1 MECLLWRST
10 RADMRERQG
19 RERELASFQER
30 TGYIFQ
36 KSELLE
42 EALTHSSFAKESG
55 SSFFNERLEFLG
67 DAVLELV
74 SSERQLTLLRSKLVR
89 KESLVEWAKSV
100 KLPPL
105 IRVGK
110 SLAKS
115 GATDS
120 MSADAA
126 EAFFGAVFLDGGFE
140 RAREV
145 IVSFL
150 KERERGVSSDETDPK
165 TELQQLMQSQGRS
178 VPYYHTIERKGPDHA
193 LMFKVRAALGDK
205 VLAEA
210 WGSTIKDAE
219 FKAAEIALRK
229 IYSSQ

>member
-1 MECLLWRST
+1 
-10 RADMRERQG
+10 MRERLG
-19 RERELASFQER
+19 RERDLASFQER
-30 TGYIFQ
+30 TGYIFR
-36 KSELLE
+36 KSELLD

-74 SSERQLTLLRSKLVR
+74 SSEKLYAEHNSLNEGQLTLLRSKLVR

-105 IRVGK
+105 IRVGR

-178 VPYYHTIERKGPDHA
+178 VPYYQTIERKGPDHA
-193 LMFKVRAALGDK
+193 LTFKVRATLGDK

-229 IYSSQ
+229 IYTAQ